1 MAVLNILEFPD
12 KRLRTV
18 AKEVETVDTR
28 IQTLVKDMF
37 DTMYEAQGIGL
48 AASQV
53 DVHERVIVMD
63 LSEDASEPRVFINPQ
78 ITPLTDELF
87 GYQEGCLSVPGFYEE
102 VTRPARVKIEALNE
116 QGEAFEMEAE
126 GLLAVCIQHECDHL
140 AGKLFVDYLSNLKRD
155 RIQRKLEKIHRA
167 QKRA

>member
-18 AKEVETVDTR
+18 AKEVEAVDER

-37 DTMYEAQGIGL
+37 DTMYDAQGIGL

-63 LSEDASEPRVFINPQ
+63 LSEDSSEPLVFINPK
-78 ITPLTDELF
+78 ITPLTEELF

-116 QGEAFEMEAE
+116 QGEAFELDAE

>member
-18 AKEVETVDTR
+18 AEEVETVDTR

-87 GYQEGCLSVPGFYEE
+87 GYQEGCLSVPGFLKKSPDLRESKL
-102 VTRPARVKIEALNE
+102 RP
-116 QGEAFEMEAE
+116 
-126 GLLAVCIQHECDHL
+126 
-140 AGKLFVDYLSNLKRD
+140 
-155 RIQRKLEKIHRA
+155 
-167 QKRA
+167 

>member
-18 AKEVETVDTR
+18 AEEVETVDER
-28 IQTLVKDMF
+28 VRTLVKDMF